1 MRSSTCFAF
10 VALTVMTEAAN
21 AAAQAAPAPV
31 GSSPAPAGAPASSP
45 PATGAAAP
53 ASAAAPA
60 PAAPPA
66 PATLPPA
73 EAPAAAPAAG
83 APAAGPATVAP
94 SVLDKVTADAFVDVY
109 SAVNFNLPKLQGPVV
124 VSPTGATVGAT
135 AFRAFDTADGFS
147 VNWIGLNAAYAADPI
162 GGTIG
167 LRLGPAT
174 PRYNTGPYPATSDNA
189 NGLQFVKQA
198 YVTWKPADK
207 VTLDFGKWDEP
218 FGSEVADSQLNI
230 EYTRSL
236 LFWFAQPLFFTGL
249 RFDYA
254 PADAFD
260 VKIFAANGWN
270 NTIDNNAGKTFGA
283 QVTIK
288 AGSLL
293 TLYLGD
299 ALGPEQTDFALST
312 SATSSTVAVTSIPG
326 INTHFR
332 NLADIVVDFDPTSN
346 LRFLLNGDY
355 LSEASVPNPLS
366 GTPETGALYG
376 VNLAIRYAA
385 TDAFSA
391 ALRGEIVKDDHG
403 DYLGTGIATTMEAAT
418 LTLAYAFGSHLAF
431 MLDGRVD
438 AADSAVF
445 PQNTSDTSKTQFT
458 ATLGIIA
465 STK

>member
-1 MRSSTCFAF
+1 MRSSFRIAL
-10 VALTVMTEAAN
+10 VALGVLTEAAD
-21 AAAQAAPAPV
+21 ASAQTAQPSTPTTPPA
-31 GSSPAPAGAPASSP
+31 ASSAP
-45 PATGAAAP
+45 PVT
-53 ASAAAPA
+53 APA
-60 PAAPPA
+60 PAE
-66 PATLPPA
+66 T
-73 EAPAAAPAAG
+73 AAPAAPVAAPPPVATSAPSSAAV
-83 APAAGPATVAP
+83 APATPSP

-109 SAVNFNLPKLQGPVV
+109 GAINYNFPKLQGPVV
-124 VSPTGATVGAT
+124 VSATGATTGAT

-147 VNWIGLNAAYAADPI
+147 INWIGLNAAYAADPI

-174 PRYNTGPYPATSDNA
+174 GRYNSGAYPLTSDNA

-230 EYTRSL
+230 DYTRSL
-236 LFWFAQPLFFTGL
+236 LFWYAQPLFFTGL

-254 PADAFD
+254 PVDAFD
-260 VKIFAANGWN
+260 LKLFAANGWN

-299 ALGPEQTDFALST
+299 ALGPEQTDFGIS
-312 SATSSTVAVTSIPG
+312 TSSTGSATVSDVSGADS
-326 INTHFR
+326 HLR
-332 NLADIVVDFDPTSN
+332 NLADLVVDFDPTSN
-346 LRFLLNGDY
+346 LRFLLNADY
-355 LSEASVPNPLS
+355 LSEASVLNPIS
-366 GTPETGALYG
+366 GAPETGGLYG

-385 TDAFSA
+385 TDSFSA
-391 ALRGEIVKDDHG
+391 AIRGEIVKDDHG
-403 DYLGTGIATTMEAAT
+403 DFLGTGQATTMESGT
-418 LTLAYAFGSHLAF
+418 LTLAYTFGSHLTF
-431 MLDGRVD
+431 MLDGRID

-458 ATLGIIA
+458 TTLGVIA